1 MEAFTRTV
9 AHDPHHEPTVSH
21 YKAWLA
27 IGLSWVA
34 GFVDLVGYLKLDH
47 ILNANMSGN
56 TVELAWFGTQFHLSS
71 ALPRGWTILM
81 FLCGLFLSA
90 LIHEASL
97 RRRVRPVAA
106 ISLGLELAL
115 LIAFVSLSQPSP
127 ALRSGQGFYLL
138 LALPAIAMGLQNAT
152 LTRVGALSVRTTHIT
167 GTLSKFAEA
176 TSRYFFWLYDHTRGA
191 GKGHI
196 RDGLRLSRHHADFR
210 DACLT
215 AALWFAFLFGAGAAG
230 LLYPRVGVKALAPP
244 IVLLCL
250 FIVLDLRRPF
260 SEINDVAGE

>member
-1 MEAFTRTV
+1 MEPFPRTV
-9 AHDPHHEPTVSH
+9 AHGPHNEPTTSL
-21 YKAWLA
+21 YKASLA

-56 TVELAWFGTQFHLSS
+56 TVELAWFGTQVRLNS
-71 ALPRGWTILM
+71 AAPRGWAVLM
-81 FLCGLFLSA
+81 FLCGLFLCA
-90 LIHEASL
+90 LIHEAGI
-97 RRRVRPVAA
+97 RRGVRSVAA

-115 LIAFVSLSQPSP
+115 LIAFVLLAQQAHPP
-127 ALRSGQGFYLL
+127 QSGRDFYLL
-138 LALPAIAMGLQNAT
+138 LALPAGAMGLQNAT

-176 TSRYFFWLYDHTRGA
+176 TSRYFFWLHDHARGA
-191 GKGHI
+191 GAGRI
-196 RDGLRLSRHHADFR
+196 RDALRLSRHHADFR

-215 AALWFAFLFGAGAAG
+215 AALWFAFLFGAGAAA
-230 LLYPRVGVKALAPP
+230 LLYTRSGVRALEPP

-250 FIVLDLRRPF
+250 FIILDWKRPF
-260 SEINDVAGE
+260 SDIAGR